1 LTVEE
6 LSKIN
11 KILIIRLSSL
21 GDILITT
28 PFVRAIKTQFPNMK
42 IDMLIRE
49 EYADVIKLNPYL
61 DSKLFFKKDDQDYN
75 RLIEQLRDRRYELVI
90 DLQNNLRSKKVA
102 SSINIKTVKFDKR
115 SFDKFLLVNFKINRL
130 KEAPPIPIRYAN
142 TIQNIKLDEQGLD
155 LFTDKSANTV
165 LVGKNNLIGFCPGAR
180 HFTKRWLKEYFIE
193 LGNKLVENGYTLV
206 LFGGKIDKEIC
217 AELVDKI
224 SGTINLSNNDELLQ
238 TAADMKLCRAI
249 VCNDSGLM
257 HTASATGTK
266 VIAIFG
272 STVKEFGFTPFNCD
286 HLILENNLLTCR
298 PCSHIG
304 RSDCPKKHFECMK
317 SIKPEFVLEQLKSFL
332 NTK

>member
-1 LTVEE
+1 
-6 LSKIN
+6 
-11 KILIIRLSSL
+11 
-21 GDILITT
+21 
-28 PFVRAIKTQFPNMK
+28 M
-42 IDMLIRE
+42 
-49 EYADVIKLNPYL
+49 
-61 DSKLFFKKDDQDYN
+61 
-75 RLIEQLRDRRYELVI
+75 
-90 DLQNNLRSKKVA
+90 
-102 SSINIKTVKFDKR
+102 
-115 SFDKFLLVNFKINRL
+115 NFKINKL
-130 KEAPPIPIRYAN
+130 KEAPPIPVRYAD
-142 TIQNIKLDEQGLD
+142 TIQNLKLDEQGLD

-180 HFTKRWLKEYFIE
+180 HFTKRWPTEYFVE
-193 LGNKLVENGYTLV
+193 LGNKLTQNDYRIV

-217 AELVDKI
+217 TELAAKI
-224 SGTINLSNNDELLQ
+224 CGAINLSNNDELLQ
-238 TAADMKLCRAI
+238 TAADMKLCKAV

-304 RSDCPKKHFECMK
+304 RSYCPKKHFECMK
-317 SIKPEFVLEQLKSFL
+317 SINPEFVLEQLKSFL

>member
-6 LSKIN
+6 LSKIS

-21 GDILITT
+21 GDILLTT
-28 PFVRAIKTQFPNMK
+28 PLVRAIKTQFPNIK
-42 IDMLIRE
+42 IDMLVRE

-61 DSKLFFKKDDQDYN
+61 DNKLFFKKNDQDYN
-75 RLIEQLRDRRYELVI
+75 KLIEQLRENDYGLVI

-102 SSINIKTVKFDKR
+102 SSLNIKTVKFDKR

-130 KEAPPIPIRYAN
+130 NEAPPIPFRYAR

-155 LFTDKSANTV
+155 LFTDKSVNSV
-165 LVGKNNLIGFCPGAR
+165 LTGKNNLIGFCPGAR
-180 HFTKRWLKEYFIE
+180 HFTKRWPTEYFVE
-193 LGNKLVENGYTLV
+193 LGNKLVQNGHTIV

-217 AELVDKI
+217 TELAVKI
-224 SGTINLSNNDELLQ
+224 SGAINLSNDDDLLQ
-238 TAADMKLCRAI
+238 TAADMKLCEKV

-257 HTASATGTK
+257 HTASAVGTK
-266 VIAIFG
+266 VLAIFG
-272 STVKEFGFTPFNCD
+272 STVKEFGFIPFNCD

-317 SIKPEFVLEQLKSFL
+317 SIKPEFVFEQLKSFL
-332 NTK
+332 DTK